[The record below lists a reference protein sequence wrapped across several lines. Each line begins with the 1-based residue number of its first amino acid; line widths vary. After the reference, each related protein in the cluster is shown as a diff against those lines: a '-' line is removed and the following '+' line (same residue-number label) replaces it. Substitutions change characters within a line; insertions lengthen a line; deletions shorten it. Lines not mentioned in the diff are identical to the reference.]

1 MIEELKLIEI
11 WLLKTDG
18 LCTLNIRGEAECKE
32 YDGYNFNV
40 GTFKIKYRKAK
51 ITPKKIGQFV
61 TLSASIAVLWKP
73 DDQITQWAL

>member
-1 MIEELKLIEI
+1 M
-11 WLLKTDG
+11 
-18 LCTLNIRGEAECKE
+18 
-32 YDGYNFNV
+32 DGYNFNV
-40 GTFKIKYRKAK
+40 GTLKIKYRKAK